1 MIMISKFKRLW
12 RNEDGV
18 AAIELA
24 IYSVA
29 FFAMLFGGIY
39 ASILGFT
46 STSLHSAV
54 EAAARCSALG
64 ITCTDATTTQNY
76 AISAFHNLTTVTPTF
91 TSDTQACGSHVH
103 GSINYNLDWIVSR
116 STIPLTADAC
126 FPPQTASVS

>member
-76 AISAFHNLTTVTPTF
+76 AKSAFHNLTTVTPAFTRIPRRAAVTF
-91 TSDTQACGSHVH
+91 TDRSITIWTGSSL
-103 GSINYNLDWIVSR
+103 GPR
-116 STIPLTADAC
+116 SP
-126 FPPQTASVS
+126 